1 MIKHRYAHEIDPNGG
16 SAAARLARLVQPGQK
31 VLELGTGPG
40 TVTRILHSKGCKVT
54 GVEMDP
60 ETLAMCQPFCEK
72 TLQANLE
79 DPHWHESL
87 HNEKF
92 DVVLCAD
99 VLEHL
104 RDPRPLLSLLPSFL
118 NDQGFVLMSLPNA
131 SHLTVVASLLAG
143 RFPYQSKGLLDN
155 THLRFFGREDIDA
168 LLRECGLV
176 WQKWETVQVDPA
188 QAELQT
194 FWNRL
199 EAQDQAYLRER
210 CADGLVYQHVVKA
223 YPSSAAGQMVKLM
236 QDLADAK
243 ALLEVQTANLA
254 AQAAAQVNAQDMWVQ
269 EKSDLLSAAAVLEE
283 AQKTAIQWLE
293 EQLKNHQTSL
303 AWAETQ
309 LKNHQT
315 SLAWAEGQLKSQ
327 NALLTSAEVQLQSLQ
342 TSLAHADGQ
351 LKASQNALA
360 KAQLQVE
367 SDALSLEQLE
377 KQLALS
383 EHGKQAAEQ
392 EILALKNSRSWRYT
406 RFLRQSN

>member
-131 SHLTVVASLLAG
+131 SHLTVVASLMAG
-143 RFPYQSKGLLDN
+143 RFPYQGKGLLDN

-188 QAELQT
+188 QAELQS

-223 YPSSAAGQMVKLM
+223 YPTSASGQTVKLM

-243 ALLEVQTANLA
+243 LTAEEQISAQATWLQEKNELLEAAVALEANH
-254 AQAAAQVNAQDMWVQ
+254 QAAI
-269 EKSDLLSAAAVLEE
+269 
-283 AQKTAIQWLE
+283 TWLE
-293 EQLKNHQTSL
+293 EQLKNHQSSL
-303 AWAETQ
+303 AWTQTQ
-309 LKNHQT
+309 LQNHQA
-315 SLAWAEGQLKSQ
+315 SLAWAEGELKRQQANLALLEGQLKESQ
-327 NALLTSAEVQLQSLQ
+327 NALLQAQS
-342 TSLAHADGQ
+342 
-351 LKASQNALA
+351 
-360 KAQLQVE
+360 QVNF
-367 SDALSLEQLE
+367 DALSLAQL
-377 KQLALS
+377 QQALA
-383 EHGKQAAEQ
+383 AAEQ
-392 EILALKNSRSWRYT
+392 EISSLKNSRSWRYT
-406 RFLRQSN
+406 RFLRRTS

>member
-40 TVTRILHSKGCKVT
+40 TVTRILHSKACKVT

-79 DPHWHESL
+79 DPHWYESL
-87 HNEKF
+87 QNEKF

-131 SHLTVVASLLAG
+131 SHLTVVASLMAG

-168 LLRECGLV
+168 LLRECGLL

-223 YPSSAAGQMVKLM
+223 YPSLAAGQMVKLM

-243 ALLEVQTANLA
+243 ASLEVQTSNLA
-254 AQAAAQVNAQDMWVQ
+254 AQAAAQANAQDLWGQ

-283 AQKTAIQWLE
+283 AQKTAILWLE

-303 AWAETQ
+303 AWTETQ

-315 SLAWAEGQLKSQ
+315 SLAWAE
-327 NALLTSAEVQLQSLQ
+327 
-342 TSLAHADGQ
+342 GQ

>member
-1 MIKHRYAHEIDPNGG
+1 
-16 SAAARLARLVQPGQK
+16 
-31 VLELGTGPG
+31 
-40 TVTRILHSKGCKVT
+40 
-54 GVEMDP
+54 MDP

-143 RFPYQSKGLLDN
+143 RFPYQTKGLLDN

-236 QDLADAK
+236 QDLADSK

-269 EKSDLLSAAAVLEE
+269 EKSDLLSASAVLEE
-283 AQKTAIQWLE
+283 AQKTAILWLE

>member
-60 ETLAMCQPFCEK
+60 ETLPMCQPFCEK

-243 ALLEVQTANLA
+243 ALAAEQATSNDK
-254 AQAAAQVNAQDMWVQ
+254 AQALWLS
-269 EKSDLLSAAAVLEE
+269 EKSELLASASAIEE
-283 AQKTAIQWLE
+283 SQKTAIQWLE

-315 SLAWAEGQLKSQ
+315 SLAWAE
-327 NALLTSAEVQLQSLQ
+327 VQLQSLQ
-342 TSLAHADGQ
+342 ISLAHADGQ

-383 EHGKQAAEQ
+383 EHDKHAAEQ

>member
-16 SAAARLARLVQPGQK
+16 SAAARLARLVQPSQK

-79 DPHWHESL
+79 DPNWHASL

-131 SHLTVVASLLAG
+131 SHLTVVASLMAG

-168 LLRECGLV
+168 LLRECGLL

-188 QAELQT
+188 QAELQS

-199 EAQDQAYLRER
+199 ETQDQAYLRER

-223 YPSSAAGQMVKLM
+223 YPTSASGQMLKLM

-243 ALLEVQTANLA
+243 LLAEAQATQLAEQASAHDSAQAIWLNEKNELLEASVALEANH
-254 AQAAAQVNAQDMWVQ
+254 QAAI
-269 EKSDLLSAAAVLEE
+269 
-283 AQKTAIQWLE
+283 TWLE
-293 EQLKNHQTSL
+293 EQLQNHQNSL
-303 AWAETQ
+303 AWTETQ
-309 LKNHQT
+309 LQNHQS
-315 SLAWAEGQLKSQ
+315 SLAWAEGELKRQQAHLALLEGQLKESQ
-327 NALLTSAEVQLQSLQ
+327 NALVQAQSQ
-342 TSLAHADGQ
+342 I
-351 LKASQNALA
+351 NF
-360 KAQLQVE
+360 
-367 SDALSLEQLE
+367 DALSLAQL
-377 KQLALS
+377 KQALA
-383 EHGKQAAEQ
+383 AAEQ
-392 EILALKNSRSWRYT
+392 EISSLKNSRSWRYT
-406 RFLRQSN
+406 RFLRRTS

>member
-168 LLRECGLV
+168 MLRECGLV

-188 QAELQT
+188 QAELQS

-223 YPSSAAGQMVKLM
+223 YPTSASGQMLKLM

-243 ALLEVQTANLA
+243 LLAEAHAAQLAEQASAHDSAQAIWLNERNELLEASVALEANH
-254 AQAAAQVNAQDMWVQ
+254 QAAI
-269 EKSDLLSAAAVLEE
+269 
-283 AQKTAIQWLE
+283 TWLE
-293 EQLKNHQTSL
+293 EQLQNHQNSL
-303 AWAETQ
+303 AWTETQ
-309 LKNHQT
+309 LQNHQS
-315 SLAWAEGQLKSQ
+315 SLAWAEGELKLQQAHLALLEGQLKESQ
-327 NALLTSAEVQLQSLQ
+327 NALVQAQSQ
-342 TSLAHADGQ
+342 I
-351 LKASQNALA
+351 NF
-360 KAQLQVE
+360 
-367 SDALSLEQLE
+367 DALSLAQL
-377 KQLALS
+377 KHAIALTEDAKLS
-383 EHGKQAAEQ
+383 AEQ
-392 EILALKNSRSWRYT
+392 EISSLKNSRSWRYT
-406 RFLRQSN
+406 RFLRRTS